1 MNDVKIRKAIPADV
15 ARIKT
20 LIDDYA
26 GRGEMLAR
34 SLSELYEHVQ
44 CFNVA
49 EKEGDVVGCC
59 ALYVSWMDLAEVKS
73 LAVAEKHRGVGV
85 GKALVEAA
93 LAEARRIGIKKVFTL
108 TTKPEFFK
116 KIGFKVIKKETLPQ
130 KIWGECIRCTKYEHC
145 DETALIYMSEYF

>member
-1 MNDVKIRKAIPADV
+1 MEMKDVKIRKAVPADV

-49 EKEGDVVGCC
+49 VKDGEVIGCC
-59 ALYVSWMDLAEVKS
+59 ALYVCWMDLGEVKS
-73 LAVAEKHRGVGV
+73 LAVAEKHRGKGV
-85 GKALVEAA
+85 GKALVEES
-93 LAEARRIGIKKVFTL
+93 LAEAEKLGIKKVFTL
-108 TTKPEFFK
+108 TTKPDFFK
-116 KIGFKVIKKETLPQ
+116 KIKFKVIEKETLPH
-130 KIWGECIRCTKYEHC
+130 KIWGECIRCTKYENC
-145 DETALIYMSEYF
+145 DETALIHDLK